1 MHGPKIEGDCATFS
15 FSFSDSSFE
24 AAERPPTQKPG
35 CLNHKGAG
43 ATIAALT
50 DTNPW
55 NSAKPALI
63 GMDEAQETAAAG
75 DGGRSP
81 KAPLAKAKSDLAEW
95 KHLFAFLQPWHYIVL
110 ASALVSTAAQV
121 CAQTATVILIGKIF
135 DRLARFATDG
145 LHPSNAFDD
154 VMFWVNILAA
164 VAAGHLVCSF
174 WLFKSWVKYGEQQAM
189 GARLRV
195 FKAILVK
202 DISWFDSFG
211 DGMSAMLTANERNI
225 RELQIANSQVL
236 GFLAHDFLLSLAG
249 VFVAFA
255 HGPLMTIVVIA
266 TIPLAAL
273 PTFILGRLLEKGVL
287 AQKAEQ
293 VAANRI
299 VAASLTGIDL
309 VKVYDTKEDELH
321 SYKRSVRAVG
331 THARIQTRWNA
342 LQTAFLKLYMIII
355 FVVGFFFGVFQVNR
369 GAMRTGD
376 VLVTFYAALTAFQ
389 GIEGLGPHILTLI
402 KGKTAG
408 EALAEKGSRHEHRM
422 DGDQRPEEVVGKFEF
437 KNVTFAYPSSPS
449 VPALKS
455 LSMEIKPGKVNFI
468 LGRSGSGKST
478 ISNLLVR
485 FYDPSAGEIFID
497 GIPLRTMSV
506 AWLRRNVT
514 LVQQQSTLFS
524 DTLRS
529 NITLAHLFPDSV
541 GPDELDAACDMALL
555 QSTIHNLPDGLDT
568 MVGSGGHNLS
578 GGQKQ
583 RVALARARLRSAP
596 VLILDE
602 VTSGLDSKSKELV
615 MEAIRMWRGGKT
627 TIIITHD
634 VTQPED
640 EDQVFIMED
649 GAVKEKGICKYLLCM
664 EESYFYQLRS
674 LGEMPPGFTSGQPDA
689 GKPGNARESDAG
701 SEDGLDGESK
711 VPIFYISNT
720 DGDVSTRSRLSM
732 MSLVPPSGGAGA
744 RQFFERRPVTAGLL
758 PRGSV
763 LPKGPL
769 HELGYFQQPSKQP
782 RPRRSSLDIVQERGL
797 SARAARTGADT
808 RTKPATAQRRASLV
822 APDDKTTEVG
832 PLSLAC
838 TDVQQDAAG
847 SEKKGSRSI
856 FQVLGT
862 VWPTLDNRHRVYA
875 SVSLLGCVVAAGC
888 SPIFAYAFAN
898 LLQTFWAPGNKLMMG
913 MKWAVV
919 MTGIGI
925 VDFFALF
932 LAFSLAGLVA
942 QQWVDSVKVDAYLRI
957 LCQPRAWHDM
967 PINTPSRICDILD
980 RGAEEMRSIVAQ
992 FVPIAIMVA
1001 LMVLTGLVWAIAI
1014 LWKLASVVVGMLLF
1028 AAATVYFSSRTSDT
1042 WETRCNEAAETT
1054 ATLFA
1059 EVVSS
1064 IRIIRAFSLERHFA
1078 EKFSQSAKDV
1088 YAFGKIRGW
1097 LTGLWYGL
1105 HCSIGDWIIVII
1117 FSYGMFL
1124 ITNQGEASVSSV
1136 VQVVNLLLFTTGNAT
1151 AMLGSI
1157 PQIAAAQA
1165 KAIQI
1170 LNFANLPLESTF
1182 EQQGEKRLLT
1192 PFPITFRGLRFAYPS
1207 RLSTRVLRNFNLT
1220 IPGNGCT
1227 AIVGASG
1234 CGKSTILALILRLY
1248 EPHYLDSSPGEA
1260 AGSPT
1265 VERAEAVFS
1274 GFSLGSETRRASVG
1288 FLSDPPL
1295 TFAGIDAR
1303 QISTRALRSMMA
1315 YVPQTP
1321 FLYPETITA
1330 NIMYGLPEDDA
1341 LRSQHNVEKA
1351 ARAAGIHD
1359 FIVSL
1364 PEGYS
1369 TVVGD
1374 GGITVS
1380 GGQAQRIC
1388 IARALARWPRLLVL
1402 DEPISALD
1410 RESQF
1415 LVLETISRLAGGG
1428 GVRPRSASAMAEFP
1442 VTSHRRLS
1450 SSSSSPSDIYCASD
1464 QFHQHQKN
1472 PSDVGRQPASLDGC
1486 PRDMAIV
1493 VVTHSRDMM
1502 RIADRVVVMDGGC
1515 VAEEGTYDEL
1525 LTSRGKLAE
1534 LLGGIMR
1541 PPPGPGPRSRR
1552 LSLQPARV
1560 YLEGIDPIAEM
1571 RLMSTRG
1578 PEVRTD
1584 PINNPLM
1591 AQARQRNKLFPDG
1604 VKWRQRRSS

>member
-1 MHGPKIEGDCATFS
+1 M
-15 FSFSDSSFE
+15 
-24 AAERPPTQKPG
+24 
-35 CLNHKGAG
+35 
-43 ATIAALT
+43 
-50 DTNPW
+50 
-55 NSAKPALI
+55 
-63 GMDEAQETAAAG
+63 
-75 DGGRSP
+75 
-81 KAPLAKAKSDLAEW
+81 
-95 KHLFAFLQPWHYIVL
+95 
-110 ASALVSTAAQV
+110 
-121 CAQTATVILIGKIF
+121 
-135 DRLARFATDG
+135 
-145 LHPSNAFDD
+145 
-154 VMFWVNILAA
+154 
-164 VAAGHLVCSF
+164 
-174 WLFKSWVKYGEQQAM
+174 
-189 GARLRV
+189 
-195 FKAILVK
+195 
-202 DISWFDSFG
+202 
-211 DGMSAMLTANERNI
+211 
-225 RELQIANSQVL
+225 
-236 GFLAHDFLLSLAG
+236 
-249 VFVAFA
+249 
-255 HGPLMTIVVIA
+255 
-266 TIPLAAL
+266 
-273 PTFILGRLLEKGVL
+273 
-287 AQKAEQ
+287 
-293 VAANRI
+293 
-299 VAASLTGIDL
+299 
-309 VKVYDTKEDELH
+309 
-321 SYKRSVRAVG
+321 
-331 THARIQTRWNA
+331 
-342 LQTAFLKLYMIII
+342 
-355 FVVGFFFGVFQVNR
+355 
-369 GAMRTGD
+369 
-376 VLVTFYAALTAFQ
+376 
-389 GIEGLGPHILTLI
+389 
-402 KGKTAG
+402 
-408 EALAEKGSRHEHRM
+408 
-422 DGDQRPEEVVGKFEF
+422 
-437 KNVTFAYPSSPS
+437 
-449 VPALKS
+449 
-455 LSMEIKPGKVNFI
+455 
-468 LGRSGSGKST
+468 
-478 ISNLLVR
+478 R
-485 FYDPSAGEIFID
+485 FYDPSAGEIFLD

-514 LVQQQSTLFS
+514 PVQQQSTLFS

-529 NITLAHLFPDSV
+529 NITLAHLFPESV
-541 GPDELDAACDMALL
+541 GSDELQAACDMALL
-555 QSTIHNLPDGLDT
+555 QSTVHSLPDGLDT
-568 MVGSGGHNLS
+568 MVGPGGHNLS

-640 EDQVFIMED
+640 EDQVFIIED
-649 GAVKEKGICKYLLCM
+649 GSVKERGICKYLLCM
-664 EESYFYQLRS
+664 EESYFYQLRA
-674 LGEMPPGFTSGQPDA
+674 LGEMPPGFASGQRNGGKSENA
-689 GKPGNARESDAG
+689 GESDAG

-720 DGDVSTRSRLSM
+720 DGGVSTRSRLSM

-744 RQFFERRPVTAGLL
+744 RQLFERRPVTAGLL

-769 HELGYFQQPSKQP
+769 HDLGFFQQASQQP
-782 RPRRSSLDIVQERGL
+782 PPRKSSLDIVQERGL

-808 RTKPATAQRRASLV
+808 PTEPPTTQRRSSLV
-822 APDDKTTEVG
+822 APDDSTTEAG
-832 PLSLAC
+832 PLGPAC
-838 TDVQQDAAG
+838 ADVQQEAAN
-847 SEKKGSRSI
+847 KKKKESRSI
-856 FQVLGT
+856 LQVLET
-862 VWPTLDNRHRVYA
+862 VWPTLDSRHQVYA

-888 SPIFAYAFAN
+888 SPVFAYAFAN

-913 MKWAVV
+913 MKWGVV
-919 MTGIGI
+919 MTGVGI
-925 VDFFALF
+925 VDFSALF

-942 QQWVDSVKVDAYLRI
+942 QQWVDSLKVDAYFRI
-957 LCQPRAWHDM
+957 LCQPRSWHDK
-967 PINTPSRICDILD
+967 PINSPSRICDILD

-992 FVPIAIMVA
+992 FVPIATMVV
-1001 LMVLTGLVWAIAI
+1001 LMVLTGLIWALAI
-1014 LWKLASVVVGMLLF
+1014 LWKLAFLVVGMLLF
-1028 AAATVYFSSRTSDT
+1028 AAMTVYFSSRTSDT
-1042 WETRCNEAAETT
+1042 WETRCNEAAEST
-1054 ATLFA
+1054 ASLFA

-1088 YAFGKIRGW
+1088 YVFGKLRGW

-1124 ITNQGEASVSSV
+1124 VTSHGEASVSSV

-1170 LNFANLPLESTF
+1170 LNFANLPLESSF
-1182 EQQGEKRLLT
+1182 EQQGKKRLLT

-1207 RLSTRVLRNFNLT
+1207 RPSTRVLRNVNLT

-1234 CGKSTILALILRLY
+1234 CGKSTILSLILRLY
-1248 EPHYLDSSPGEA
+1248 EPHYLESSPGEA
-1260 AGSPT
+1260 TVSPT
-1265 VERAEAVFS
+1265 AERAGAAFS
-1274 GFSLGSETRRASVG
+1274 EYSLGPGTRRASIA
-1288 FLSDPPL
+1288 FRPQPPL

-1303 QISTRALRSMMA
+1303 QISTTALRAMMA

-1330 NIMYGLPEDDA
+1330 NITYGLPEDDA
-1341 LRSQHNVEKA
+1341 LRSQHNVEQA

-1374 GGITVS
+1374 GGISVS

-1410 RESQF
+1410 RESQ
-1415 LVLETISRLAGGG
+1415 LSVIETISSLAGDG

-1442 VTSHRRLS
+1442 VTNQRRLS
-1450 SSSSSPSDIYCASD
+1450 SSASSSDIYCASD
-1464 QFHQHQKN
+1464 EYQPHRKN
-1472 PSDVGRQPASLDGC
+1472 PSDVGSQPASLDGC
-1486 PRDMAIV
+1486 PRDMAVV

-1502 RIADRVVVMDGGC
+1502 RIADRIAVMDGGC

-1541 PPPGPGPRSRR
+1541 PPPGPGTRTRR

-1560 YLEGIDPIAEM
+1560 YLEGVGPVVEM
-1571 RLMSTRG
+1571 RLASTRG

-1591 AQARQRNKLFPDG
+1591 AQARERNKLFPEG
-1604 VKWRQRRSS
+1604 VKWRQRCSS